1 MAFQPLVNYQNHEH
15 VLNAVPCFVHPAN
28 GNMYGVDIDKVGGLQ
43 QNLNVYRTRPGSTNR
58 ELIRRYIGGADSAA
72 QIAAGGCQILQD
84 GSLEVWASAVPP
96 SQQHITKT
104 GFVGVW
110 DRIPNVDAPYSS
122 GSGGMTGSVLFDAP
136 LSSPAWDGRAMPAD
150 TGVVVDIPATFGA
163 PSASVYVIRFIAV
176 ADAPNVRVR
185 AGRVG
190 GAPDYLTMNLT
201 VANMETHIQG
211 LAPGPSVWISTA
223 KGAAQVWLRV
233 IGIG

>member
-1 MAFQPLVNYQNHEH
+1 
-15 VLNAVPCFVHPAN
+15 
-28 GNMYGVDIDKVGGLQ
+28 
-43 QNLNVYRTRPGSTNR
+43 
-58 ELIRRYIGGADSAA
+58 
-72 QIAAGGCQILQD
+72 
-84 GSLEVWASAVPP
+84 
-96 SQQHITKT
+96 
-104 GFVGVW
+104 
-110 DRIPNVDAPYSS
+110 
-122 GSGGMTGSVLFDAP
+122 
-136 LSSPAWDGRAMPAD
+136 MPAD
-150 TGVVVDIPATFGA
+150 TGVAVDIPATFGA